1 MKLIRNITSVLLA
14 AVFLLSGFGFTIGK
28 MVCIKSGKT
37 VISLSALED
46 CCAKSKKKNCCNE
59 NKKENTTSNFSFE
72 KSGCCDV
79 SNTSISLKDF
89 QSSKINKAEAVE
101 LLILSSK
108 ESFSSRA
115 VTHSRIKKLS
125 FADLPPPLYGK
136 SLLTH
141 LSILII

>member
-1 MKLIRNITSVLLA
+1 MKLVRNITSVFLA

-59 NKKENTTSNFSFE
+59 NEKQNTTSNFSFE
-72 KSGCCDV
+72 KSDCCDV

-89 QSSKINKAEAVE
+89 QSSKINKAEAIE
-101 LLILSSK
+101 LLLLSTK
-108 ESFSSRA
+108 ESFSSRSIA
-115 VTHSRIKKLS
+115 YTSIKKIFL
-125 FADLPPPLYGK
+125 ADLPPPLYGK
-136 SLLTH
+136 SLLAH